1 MVEKKGVLCI
11 MLETPNPSKEEALML
26 RTINTQLE
34 LDFQA
39 SNLKIT
45 NDYFARYEAI
55 SKILDENPR
64 ILKLIHR
71 DLKKVLTGNDR
82 YGPGRDS
89 KCASDTILRIILCMI
104 FENLSFRKVVVR
116 IDDSKYLRY
125 FVRIYGGQM
134 IGYSRL
140 NTLTN
145 AIRPKTWK
153 KINWALAEAG
163 VEAGL
168 IDGARLRVD
177 TTAYET
183 NIHWPT
189 ASGLLWDTYRVLCR
203 LVNTARE
210 IDPEAASDRRLH
222 PKRAKRLHSKI
233 ARRSAKKQS
242 VSEEARGL
250 YNSLIQHVEGLL
262 GWVLVVSDR
271 LRKGLAEDAYDLL
284 DAMVAEAVIA
294 QIEHF
299 HTLGLKVAGQARRR
313 VLNGEKLANDE
324 KVFSIFEPHTELLK
338 RGKAG
343 KPIEF
348 GHMIAIQQVENKFI
362 TDYEVFERKPVDYSL
377 VDPALE
383 SHRELFGENPAE
395 FSADKGFYESMD
407 KIREL
412 EEEIEVV
419 SIGKKGTRNEEET
432 ERETSTGFKLGQ
444 KFRAGVEGSISFLK
458 RGLGMAR
465 CLNKG
470 WEHYVATVGATVF
483 AHNLLVLARGYG

>member
-1 MVEKKGVLCI
+1 
-11 MLETPNPSKEEALML
+11 ML
-26 RTINTQLE
+26 RKMNTQLE

-39 SNLKIT
+39 SSLEIT
-45 NDYFARYEAI
+45 NKYYARYEKI
-55 SKILDENPR
+55 SEILDQNPK
-64 ILKLIHR
+64 IKNLVHR
-71 DLKKVLTGNDR
+71 DLKKALTGNDR

-89 KCASDTILRIILCMI
+89 KCASDTVLRIIVCMI
-104 FENLSFRKVVVR
+104 IEGLSFRKVVIR

-153 KINWALAEAG
+153 KINRALAQAG

-168 IDGARLRVD
+168 IDGARLRLD

-189 ASGLLWDTYRVLCR
+189 DSGLLWDTYRVLCR
-203 LVNTARE
+203 LVNTARAV
-210 IDPEAASDRRLH
+210 DPEAASDKRLH

-233 ARRSAKKQS
+233 SRRLAKKQN

-250 YNSLIQHVEGLL
+250 YNSLIQLVEGLL
-262 GWVLVVSDR
+262 DWVPVVGDR
-271 LRKGLAEDAYDLL
+271 LREGLAEDAYDLM
-284 DAMVAEAVIA
+284 DAMVAEAVVA

-299 HTLGLKVAGQARRR
+299 HALGLKVADQARRR
-313 VLNGEKLANDE
+313 VLDGEKVANDE
-324 KVFSIFEPHTELLK
+324 KVLSIFEPHTEILI

-362 TDYEVFERKPVDYSL
+362 TDYEVFDRKPIDHTL

-383 SHRELFGENPAE
+383 SHRELSGENPAE
-395 FSADKGFYESMD
+395 FSADRGFYESMD

-419 SIGKKGTRNEEET
+419 SIGKKGTRTDEET
-432 ERETSTGFKLGQ
+432 ERETSTGFKLAQ

-458 RGLGMAR
+458 RGLGMTR

>member
-11 MLETPNPSKEEALML
+11 ITATETASEEEAHML
-26 RTINTQLE
+26 RMMNTQFE

-39 SNLKIT
+39 SSLDIT
-45 NDYFARYEAI
+45 NKYYARYEKI
-55 SKILDENPR
+55 SEILDQNRR

-71 DLKKVLTGNDR
+71 DFKKALTAKEVNGA
-82 YGPGRDS
+82 GRNS

-104 FENLSFRKVVVR
+104 LENLSFREVVVR

-145 AIRPKTWK
+145 AISPKTWK
-153 KINWALAEAG
+153 KINWALAESG
-163 VEAGL
+163 VQAGL
-168 IDGARLRVD
+168 IEGARLRID

-189 ASGLLWDTYRVLCR
+189 DSSLLWDTYRVQCR
-203 LVNTARE
+203 LINTVRE
-210 IDPEAASDRRLH
+210 IDPEAASD
-222 PKRAKRLHSKI
+222 KRLHAKAVKRLHTKI
-233 ARRSAKKQS
+233 ARRLAKKQS
-242 VSEEARGL
+242 VSKEARKA
-250 YNSLIQHVEGLL
+250 YIDLIDHVEGVLEWIPCVCERLEL
-262 GWVLVVSDR
+262 GL
-271 LRKGLAEDAYDLL
+271 KEDAYAWQDSLVIESLL
-284 DAMVAEAVIA
+284 T
-294 QIEHF
+294 QLRHF
-299 HTLGLKVAGQARRR
+299 RSLGLRVVDQAQRR
-313 VLNGEKLANDE
+313 VIKGQKVPNDE
-324 KVFSIFEPHTELLK
+324 KIFSIFEPHTELLK

-348 GHMIAIQQVENKFI
+348 GHMIVIQQVENKFI
-362 TDYEVFERKPVDYSL
+362 TDYEAFERRPVDYSL

-383 SHRELFGENPAE
+383 RHRELFGENPAE

-419 SIGKKGTRNEEET
+419 SIGKKGKRNEEET
-432 ERETSTGFKLGQ
+432 EREGSAGFKVAQ

-470 WEHYVATVGATVF
+470 WDHYLSTLGATVF
-483 AHNLLVLARGYG
+483 VHNLLVLARGYG

>member
-11 MLETPNPSKEEALML
+11 MLESPNPSKEEALML
-26 RTINTQLE
+26 RTMNTQLE

-39 SNLKIT
+39 SSLEIT
-45 NDYFARYEAI
+45 NKYYARYEKI
-55 SKILDENPR
+55 SEILDQNPK

-71 DLKKVLTGNDR
+71 DLKKALTAKEAN
-82 YGPGRDS
+82 GPGRNS

-104 FENLSFRKVVVR
+104 LENLSFREVVVR

-145 AIRPKTWK
+145 AISPKTWK
-153 KINWALAEAG
+153 KMNWILAQCG
-163 VEAGL
+163 VEAEL
-168 IDGARLRVD
+168 IVGERLRID

-189 ASGLLWDTYRVLCR
+189 DSSLLWDTYRVQCR
-203 LVNTARE
+203 LINTVRE
-210 IDPEAASDRRLH
+210 IDPEAASD
-222 PKRAKRLHSKI
+222 KRLHAKAVKRLHTKI
-233 ARRSAKKQS
+233 ARRLAKKQS
-242 VSEEARGL
+242 VSKEARKA
-250 YNSLIQHVEGLL
+250 YKDLIDHVEGLL
-262 GWVLVVSDR
+262 EWVPSVCER
-271 LRKGLAEDAYDLL
+271 LE
-284 DAMVAEAVIA
+284 
-294 QIEHF
+294 
-299 HTLGLKVAGQARRR
+299 LGLKQDAYEWRDSLVIESLVTQLKHFRSLGLRVVDQAKRR
-313 VLNGEKLANDE
+313 VINGEKVPNEE
-324 KVFSIFEPHTELLK
+324 KIFSIFEPHTELLK

-343 KPIEF
+343 KAIEF
-348 GHMIAIQQVENKFI
+348 GHMIVIQQVENKFI
-362 TDYEVFERKPVDYSL
+362 TDYEAFERRPVDYSL

-395 FSADKGFYESMD
+395 FSADKGFYESMER
-407 KIREL
+407 IREL

-419 SIGKKGTRNEEET
+419 SIGKKGKRNDEET
-432 ERETSTGFKLGQ
+432 ERETSDDFRLAQ
-444 KFRAGVEGSISFLK
+444 RFRAGVEGSISFLK

-470 WEHYVATVGATVF
+470 WEHYVSTLGATVF